1 VSTRVEIVH
10 RTGFRYDEPVMASY
24 NEARMTP
31 MTTPVQQTLRARVEV
46 RPVSWEMS
54 YLDYWGTQ
62 VTAFEVHQPHE
73 QLEVTAR
80 SVVEL
85 DTQHPLSGGSDDT
98 GAGAQPLGWTDLAG
112 AGVRDTHVEMLLMTP
127 LTDPADE
134 LAELVAGLRGTATPD
149 EVAERVCQLVHEQ
162 VAYVPGSSEVKGTA
176 AEAWAAR
183 KGVCQDI
190 VHLAVGALRSVGI
203 PARYVSGYFDPREDP
218 QPGPATSAESHAW
231 VEWWTGDWTGFD
243 PTNLVRPDDRH
254 VVVGRGRD
262 YHDVPP
268 LKGVYSGGAP
278 STLFVEVQIRR
289 LG

>member
-98 GAGAQPLGWTDLAG
+98 GASAQPLGWTDLAG